1 MEEGK
6 EYKYAPMKEEKEY
19 KYAGRKYLSRG
30 MRGEKMIDM
39 EYVYR
44 QIDLNRRTVKEIAEE
59 LGVSVRTL
67 QRHHKK
73 YQEEA
78 LRMEGL
84 KKKEKGASLFTGM
97 EKEES
102 GGMFDGMMERG
113 WGDD

>member
-44 QIDLNRRTVKEIAEE
+44 QIDLNRRTVKC
-59 LGVSVRTL
+59 
-67 QRHHKK
+67 
-73 YQEEA
+73 
-78 LRMEGL
+78 
-84 KKKEKGASLFTGM
+84 
-97 EKEES
+97 
-102 GGMFDGMMERG
+102 
-113 WGDD
+113 